1 MRPELDD
8 RLGPPF
14 MTPAR
19 LPGLRGTAAR
29 IVAALALASILA
41 AGSPSMAQ
49 AQSLNVQMEQQASQQ
64 YRQLLEQARA
74 KNALAPDGNADLQ
87 RLRRIQSRILPFTY
101 AVNPRARTW
110 QWEVN
115 LLGSTQINA
124 FCMPGG
130 KIAFYSGI
138 ITKLKLSD
146 DEIAI
151 VMGHEV
157 THALKEHGVE
167 QAQKQAYGEL
177 AARAGGALLS
187 AWLGVNPNISDLGA
201 RAANGLLQL
210 RFSRGD
216 EGEADAVGL
225 ELAARAGYD
234 PRAGVV
240 LWQKMSQAA
249 KGAPPQWLSSHPAG
263 ENRIAEIQ
271 KRMPAVLPLYAQAV
285 GRPVNQLPPYQS
297 AAIAAR

>member
-1 MRPELDD
+1 MNVWKI
-8 RLGPPF
+8 
-14 MTPAR
+14 
-19 LPGLRGTAAR
+19 PGAT
-29 IVAALALASILA
+29 LALAGALTFA
-41 AGSPSMAQ
+41 TPAVQG
-49 AQSLNVQMEQQASQQ
+49 QSLNVQLEQQANQQ
-64 YRQLLEQARA
+64 YQQLLDQARA
-74 KNALAPDGNADLQ
+74 KGALAPDGNADLQ
-87 RLRRIQSRILPFTY
+87 RLRRIQQRILPFTY
-101 AVNPRARTW
+101 AVNPRAQQW

-151 VMGHEV
+151 VMGHEI

-167 QAQKQAYGEL
+167 QTKNQAYGEL

-187 AWLGVNPNISDLGA
+187 SWLGIDPNLTDLGA
-201 RAANGLLQL
+201 RAANGLFQL

-225 ELAARAGYD
+225 ELAARAGFD
-234 PRAGVV
+234 PRAGVA
-240 LWQKMSQAA
+240 LWQKMAQAA
-249 KGAPPQWLSSHPAG
+249 KGAPPQWLSSHPADR
-263 ENRIAEIQ
+263 NRIAEIQ
-271 KRMPAVLPLYAQAV
+271 KRLPAVLPLYAQAI
-285 GRPVNQLPPYQS
+285 GRPVDQLPPYRT
-297 AAIAAR
+297 AEIASR